1 MNKLNMIKTVL
12 INKLLVEIESL
23 NINQNLNNIKIKFQ
37 EFVSDDL
44 YNYVLLILILTI
56 FYFLIYLLSLLV
68 FKIIVFLICSRDI
81 KKGDI
86 VQITTDPWKGY
97 IGKVT
102 KVGIFTNNIKINKNL
117 NYNKR
122 KFPKKIINKSFNE
135 IKQT

>member
-1 MNKLNMIKTVL
+1 MDKLNMIKTVL
-12 INKLLVEIESL
+12 INKLQVEMESL
-23 NINQNLNNIKIKFQ
+23 NINQNLNNIKIKIQ
-37 EFVSDDL
+37 EFISDDL
-44 YNYVLLILILTI
+44 YNYVLLFSILTI
-56 FYFLIYLLSLLV
+56 FYFLIYLFSLV
-68 FKIIVFLICSRDI
+68 IFKIIVFLICNQCL

-97 IGKVT
+97 VGKVT

-122 KFPKKIINKSFNE
+122 KFPKKIINKYFNE

>member
-1 MNKLNMIKTVL
+1 MIKTVL

-23 NINQNLNNIKIKFQ
+23 NINQNLNNIKITFQ

-56 FYFLIYLLSLLV
+56 FYFLIYLYSLLV
-68 FKIIVFLICSRDI
+68 FKINIFLICNRDI

-122 KFPKKIINKSFNE
+122 KFPKKIIYKYFNE

>member
-1 MNKLNMIKTVL
+1 MNKLNMIMSVL
-12 INKLLVEIESL
+12 INKFLLEMESL
-23 NINQNLNNIKIKFQ
+23 NINENLNNIKIKIQ
-37 EFVSDDL
+37 EFISDDL
-44 YNYVLLILILTI
+44 YNYVLLFSILTI
-56 FYFLIYLLSLLV
+56 FYFLIYLFSLV
-68 FKIIVFLICSRDI
+68 IFKIIIFLICNQCL

-97 IGKVT
+97 VGKVT

-122 KFPKKIINKSFNE
+122 KFPKKIINKSFSE